1 MKPKAIVAALLFTTM
16 IVCSCCVH
24 AQTVSQ
30 ACQPG
35 ISFWSLL
42 GAGIGYQDGTL
53 NVNKLY
59 AVCLPT
65 PAKPSGSNFPYDPD
79 AGGKLTMTVKTAGGK
94 PLNTYVWYA
103 ENFSGLWEMSRYK
116 IVGGYEA
123 VKPLGA
129 GDFVLE
135 FAIEE
140 RPFYRFPFSVSQVKS
155 DDPYQ
160 PPGTRYFIEGPWNEY
175 GNLFYQRNDPQSSLR
190 FSTWVQEKTGK
201 DAKRSVPYK
210 VELTRL
216 KDGKILAE
224 DAATLRLEP
233 RWRQADFS
241 LQPTSGEKNT
251 YFKAG
256 ELLREDGLYRVRLMI
271 DSQLYGD
278 YPFEV
283 KGGRIQFQGKQIR
296 EKTDPMNYLVDYLYG
311 GRYTSWWIQRQ
322 GVVK

>member
-1 MKPKAIVAALLFTTM
+1 MKFKAIASSLLFSLL
-16 IVCSCCVH
+16 ISVNFAH
-24 AQTVSQ
+24 AQNAPP

-35 ISFWSLL
+35 ISFWSLM
-42 GAGIGYQDGTL
+42 GVGVGYQDGRL
-53 NVNKLY
+53 NVDKLY
-59 AVCLPT
+59 AICLPT
-65 PAKPSGSNFPYDPD
+65 PAKPSGSNVPYDPD
-79 AGGKLTMTVKTAGGK
+79 SGGKLTMTVKTASGK

-103 ENFSGLWEMSRYK
+103 ENFSGLWELSRYK
-116 IVGGYEA
+116 VVGGYEA
-123 VKPLGA
+123 IKPLGT

-140 RPFYRFPFSVSQVKS
+140 KPFYRFPFSVTSAKIE
-155 DDPYQ
+155 DPYQ
-160 PPGTRYFIEGPWNEY
+160 PAGTRYFIEGPWNEY

-210 VELTRL
+210 VELSRV

-224 DAATLRLEP
+224 DVATLRLEP
-233 RWRQADFS
+233 RWRQADLS
-241 LQPTSGEKNT
+241 LRPTNGEQNT

-256 ELLREDGLYRVRLMI
+256 ELLREDGLYRVRLTI
-271 DSQLYGD
+271 DGQLYGD

-296 EKTDPMNYLVDYLYG
+296 EKTDPMTYLVDYLYG
-311 GRYTSWWIQRQ
+311 GRYTSWWIKRQRAA
-322 GVVK
+322 K

>member
-1 MKPKAIVAALLFTTM
+1 MKFKAIASSLLFSLL
-16 IVCSCCVH
+16 VSVNFAH
-24 AQTVSQ
+24 AQNVPP

-35 ISFWSLL
+35 ISFWSLM
-42 GAGIGYQDGTL
+42 GVGIGYQDGRL
-53 NVNKLY
+53 NVDKLY

-79 AGGKLTMTVKTAGGK
+79 SGGKLTMTVKTASGK
-94 PLNTYVWYA
+94 PLTTYVWYA
-103 ENFSGLWEMSRYK
+103 ENFSGLWELSRYK
-116 IVGGYEA
+116 VVGGYEA
-123 VKPLGA
+123 IKPLGT

-140 RPFYRFPFSVSQVKS
+140 KPFYRFPFSVTSAKNE
-155 DDPYQ
+155 DPYQ
-160 PPGTRYFIEGPWNEY
+160 SAGTRYFIEGPWNEY

-210 VELTRL
+210 VELSRV
-216 KDGKILAE
+216 KDGKVLAE

-233 RWRQADFS
+233 RWRQADLS
-241 LQPTSGEKNT
+241 LRPTNGEQNT

-256 ELLREDGLYRVRLMI
+256 EMLREDGLYRVRLTI
-271 DSQLYGD
+271 DGQLYGE
-278 YPFEV
+278 YSFEV

-296 EKTDPMNYLVDYLYG
+296 EKTDPMAYLVDYLYG
-311 GRYTSWWIQRQ
+311 GRYSSWWIKRL
-322 GVVK
+322 GATK